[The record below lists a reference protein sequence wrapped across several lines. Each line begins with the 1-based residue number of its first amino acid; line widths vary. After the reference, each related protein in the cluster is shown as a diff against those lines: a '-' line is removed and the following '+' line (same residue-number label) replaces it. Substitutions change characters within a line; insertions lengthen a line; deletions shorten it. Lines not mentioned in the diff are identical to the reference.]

1 MTIKLAEWSNMSA
14 RDILGVVLAAGAAGA
29 GTRLLRN
36 AYDLGTGRDVNPPA
50 PLPQVTPATS
60 AVPTKVTREEAAE
73 LERQGVHV
81 KHRPGL
87 ASAKPIGAIPA
98 PMGDETMPAYAPT
111 GAPAAKTAGT
121 FLDNLALS
129 VVGTGAAYG
138 GWKMLDNHFDDQ
150 RRAQAQKKLDAVRG
164 RITNL
169 LNNTPAPVDAPLHAQ
184 MKAAEDLYFKGAEC
198 SFPGGPNGCP
208 KCGEEF
214 NFKEHTCKDKTVK
227 VAFNPIGS
235 LLGSAASGVLNL
247 ASPWAIPIGIGG
259 TALGLAAYNESKK
272 NNKYQQA
279 SKAIRQYYDSRRV
292 SPPQAEIE
300 PYVED
305 DADAAVT
312 PPIGGHKVA
321 AINEILRKR
330 MAV

>member
-1 MTIKLAEWSNMSA
+1 MPLKIAEWSNMSA

-60 AVPTKVTREEAAE
+60 VVPTKVTPEEAAE

-81 KHRPGL
+81 KHRPG
-87 ASAKPIGAIPA
+87 APSPKPIPAIA
-98 PMGDETMPAYAPT
+98 PPMSEEQLPAYAHGGT
-111 GAPAAKTAGT
+111 KLAGT

-129 VVGTGAAYG
+129 VAGTGAAYG
-138 GWKMLDNHFDDQ
+138 GWKLLDNHFDDQ

-169 LNNTPAPVDAPLHAQ
+169 LNNTPAQIDAPLHAQ
-184 MKAAEDLYFKGAEC
+184 MKAAEDLYFKGAEAN
-198 SFPGGPNGCP
+198 FPGGPNGCP
-208 KCGEEF
+208 ECGEEF
-214 NFKEHTCKDKTVK
+214 NFKEHTCKPK
-227 VAFNPIGS
+227 VEAKLAFNPIGG
-235 LLGSAASGVLNL
+235 LLSAGASGVLNL
-247 ASPWAIPIGIGG
+247 AAPWAIPIGIGG

-272 NNKYQQA
+272 QNKYQQA

-292 SPPQAEIE
+292 TPPQAEIE

-305 DADAAVT
+305 EAEAPA
-312 PPIGGHKVA
+312 GKVA
-321 AINEILRKR
+321 ALNEILRKR
-330 MAV
+330 MAA